1 MLPKIAPRVLAEIPW
16 EAPAAWEAVGIMGVD
31 DVVDEATLEVEEGAL
46 DENVEGD
53 VIDVVGAEVMEE
65 LTEEVGVAEVEVVDG
80 GGVNPPHVH
89 MPSVPNGI

>member
-1 MLPKIAPRVLAEIPW
+1 
-16 EAPAAWEAVGIMGVD
+16 MGVD
-31 DVVDEATLEVEEGAL
+31 DVVDEATFEVEEGAL

-53 VIDVVGAEVMEE
+53 VMDVVGAEDMEE
-65 LTEEVGVAEVEVVDG
+65 LTEEVGVAGVEVVVDG